1 MNKLFCS
8 FKFIIFLVLLVFN
21 EITAAQEE
29 QGYNFTSVYNIK
41 TTDIRNQQ
49 YTNTCW
55 SFATVSFLETEY
67 LRNAGKEIDLSEAF
81 YVRQAYLLK
90 AEMFMRTHGNT
101 NFSSGGQAHDVIGI
115 YRKFGAMDNAT
126 YRGWAKGDSA
136 YDYME
141 MDTGLKGFLKSICT
155 TEFLSNHWLH
165 AVNNIMD
172 AYMGTMPDA
181 ITYNGITYS
190 PLKFAV
196 DAIKLDPDD
205 YVEITSYTHHPFYVS
220 FPLEIPDNWAW
231 GYYYNVPLSELTA
244 IMENALKNNYGFVWS
259 GDVTNNYFSND
270 KGYGR
275 MPALDSDVAKDSTK
289 KFKEREIT
297 QDFRQKSFDNRSA
310 MDDHL
315 MHVVGMAKDQ
325 YGTKYFYTKNSWGVC
340 NLYGG
345 YMYLSEAY
353 MKRYTIAILVHKN
366 AIPKDIQKKLNIY
379 W

>member
-1 MNKLFCS
+1 MLRLFCTLS
-8 FKFIIFLVLLVFN
+8 LLIFHKVLVSQNEHEYIFTPVF
-21 EITAAQEE
+21 
-29 QGYNFTSVYNIK
+29 NIK
-41 TTDIRNQQ
+41 TTAVANQQ

-67 LRNAGKEIDLSEAF
+67 LRNTGKEIDLSEAF
-81 YVRQAYLLK
+81 FVRHAYMIK
-90 AEMFMRTHGNT
+90 AENFIRTHGNT

-115 YRKFGAMDNAT
+115 YRKFGVMDNAT
-126 YRGWAKGDSA
+126 YRGWAKGDSV

-141 MDTGLKGFLKSICT
+141 MDTALKGFLKSICT
-155 TEFLSNHWLH
+155 MEFLSSHWLQ
-165 AVNNIMD
+165 AVSNIMD
-172 AYMGTMPDA
+172 AYMGPMPDVV
-181 ITYNGITYS
+181 TYNGKQYS
-190 PLKFAV
+190 SLKFALDV
-196 DAIKLDPDD
+196 IKLDPED

-231 GYYYNVPLSELTA
+231 GYYYNVPLFELMA
-244 IMENALKNNYGFVWS
+244 IMENALKNGYSFVWS

-270 KGYGR
+270 KGYAR
-275 MPALDSDVAKDSTK
+275 LPALDAEVAKDSTK

-315 MHVVGMAKDQ
+315 MHVVGLAKDQ
-325 YGTKYFYTKNSWGVC
+325 YGTKYFYTKNSWGNC

-353 MKRYTIAILVHKN
+353 MKRYTIAILVHKD
-366 AIPKDIQKKLNIY
+366 AIPKDILKKLNIY